1 MKNKVIV
8 AETLV
13 VAAVLIVTL
22 LLGWFASGAILGNTA
37 LDIQLH
43 DTYFVFKFSWED
55 LVLLPF
61 LIFMM
66 LMYSIRGTI
75 GRFKSQTQNV
85 ILLTSIFLFNVQL
98 LFHYKIA
105 AKLSSLPSGW
115 TIYPPRSALPQ
126 HNLTSHPSP
135 SPFRG
140 ILQILFYTQIFFL
153 VLLVIIAV
161 LTGKNW
167 KTNTHEAKAQ

>member
-13 VAAVLIVTL
+13 VTTVLIVTL
-22 LLGWFASGAILGNTA
+22 LLGWFIRGAILGNTA

-55 LVLLPF
+55 LMLLPF
-61 LIFMM
+61 LILIM
-66 LMYSIRGTI
+66 LIYAIRGTI
-75 GRFKSQTQNV
+75 NRFKSQIQNF
-85 ILLTSIFLFNVQL
+85 ILLTSTFLFNVQL
-98 LFHYKIA
+98 LFYYKITT
-105 AKLSSLPSGW
+105 KLSSLHTGW
-115 TIYPPRSALPQ
+115 TIYPPLSALPD
-126 HNLTSHPSP
+126 HNLTTPSPP

-140 ILQILFYTQIFFL
+140 ILEILFYTQIFFF

-167 KTNTHEAKAQ
+167 KTKNGTNKA